1 MSTSFDAVVAGHICL
16 DIIPTVLHSH
26 IDFTPGR
33 LVEVGPA
40 VFSTGGAVS
49 NTGLALGKLGIP
61 TALMGKVGKDPF
73 GYAIREII
81 ARHDPALDSGMRVA
95 EGEAT
100 SYTVII
106 STPTQDRMFLHCP
119 GCNDTFGSDD
129 VDYSMLSGTRL
140 FHFGYP
146 PLMKR
151 MIEADGVE
159 LIAMVRRARE
169 TGATIS
175 LDMCMPDP
183 NTLSGNVNWPEILAA
198 ALPYVDIFLPSLEE
212 MLYMLYPE
220 RRQEIAAVDPVST
233 PSLLTDISGRL
244 LKMGPSVVG
253 LKMGSLGLYLR
264 TASAE
269 QWRGRGRGC
278 PGELGAWI
286 QRELWSPCFHA
297 DVVGTTGSGDA
308 TIAGFLA
315 AFLRGRR
322 PEECVTIAC
331 AVGACNVEAAD
342 ALSGLRSW
350 DETLARLSA
359 GWSRLDLALEDQG
372 WTRLADCGAWLGPL
386 DCMRRNGS
394 RALRRS

>member
-1 MSTSFDAVVAGHICL
+1 MSKSFDAVVAGHICL
-16 DIIPTVLHSH
+16 DIIPTVLHPH

-61 TALMGKVGKDPF
+61 TRLMGKVGKDPF
-73 GYAIREII
+73 GSAIREII
-81 ARHDPALDSGMRVA
+81 AKHDPALDSGMRIA

-119 GCNDTFGSDD
+119 GCNDTFGADD
-129 VDYSMLSGTRL
+129 VDYRMLSGTRL

-151 MIEADGVE
+151 MIQENGAE

-183 NTLSGNVNWPEILAA
+183 NTLSGRVDWREILAA
-198 ALPYVDIFLPSLEE
+198 TLPYVDIFLPSLDETIF
-212 MLYMLYPE
+212 MLYPE
-220 RRQEIAAVDPVST
+220 RRQEIATVDPAAT
-233 PSLLTDISGRL
+233 PSLLSDISGHL

-264 TASAE
+264 TGSAE
-269 QWRGRGRGC
+269 QWHGRGRGC
-278 PGELGAWI
+278 PAELGPWV
-286 QRELWSPCFHA
+286 QRELWAPCFHA
-297 DVVGTTGSGDA
+297 NVVGTTGSGDT

-315 AFLRGRR
+315 AFLRGHG

-342 ALSGLRSW
+342 ALSGLWSW
-350 DETLARLSA
+350 EGTLDRLRA
-359 GWSRLDLALEDQG
+359 GWSRADLALEGRG
-372 WTRLADCGAWLGPL
+372 WIQPADCGAWLGPL
-386 DCMRRNGS
+386 DRTRGQS
-394 RALRRS
+394 